1 MKQHPPSRSVN
12 GNETRDGLFYKCD
25 FENFFFLFFFRTTTT
40 LKRFWIVVK
49 IFVWSVSLGL
59 VVINTIMNMHEFIR
73 YLFCLLVFQCKPH
86 STKTDWNNI
95 FSLQNLTKS
104 IRKILAKD
112 LFSSLVFI
120 LSFFLFFLFSFF
132 FSFFDKWKGAR
143 KKNAWHFIRD
153 NSTPRCYIIIAS
165 ALFSAFRHIFLSI
178 SSLFLLS
185 LCRV

>member
-59 VVINTIMNMHEFIR
+59 VVINTIMNMHEFVR

-112 LFSSLVFI
+112 LFSSFVFI
-120 LSFFLFFLFSFF
+120 LSFFFFSFLFLFFLFLISE
-132 FSFFDKWKGAR
+132 R
-143 KKNAWHFIRD
+143 ELEKKMHDILYA
-153 NSTPRCYIIIAS
+153 TT
-165 ALFSAFRHIFLSI
+165 
-178 SSLFLLS
+178 LL
-185 LCRV
+185 LAVT